1 MDIRNPIGPY
11 KKKEPMDENAKRLL
25 IEELE
30 KFPGQLKT
38 LLASASIDKYE
49 EKTLPGVWTV
59 KQVVH
64 HLADSHM
71 NAFIRMKLALSED
84 VPIIKPY
91 HEGLWAEMKDST
103 DVPAEESLFIL
114 SSLHRRWA
122 VLFRSLGTEDWKR
135 EFYHPEN
142 KKKVNMEDMVGM
154 YVWHGKNHMAHI
166 ELLFKERGWIS

>member
-11 KKKEPMDENAKRLL
+11 KKKEPMDEKAKRQL

-30 KFPGQLKT
+30 KFPEDLKR
-38 LLASASIDKYE
+38 LLSSADSVKYE

-103 DVPAEESLFIL
+103 DVPAEESISIL
-114 SSLHRRWA
+114 VSLHRRWT
-122 VLFRSLGTEDWKR
+122 VLFRSLTPEEWKK
-135 EFYHPEN
+135 EFYHPDN
-142 KKKVNMEDMVGM
+142 KRKVNMEDMVGM
-154 YVWHGKNHMAHI
+154 YVWHGKNHKAHI
-166 ELLFKERGWIS
+166 ELLFREKGWIS

>member
-11 KKKEPMDENAKRLL
+11 KKKEPLDEKAKNSL
-25 IEELE
+25 IEQLGA
-30 KFPGQLKT
+30 FPKELKT
-38 LLASASIDKYE
+38 LLSSVGIEKYE

-71 NAFIRMKLALSED
+71 NAFIRMKLALTED

-91 HEGLWAEMKDST
+91 HEGLWAEMTDSI
-103 DVPAEESLFIL
+103 DVPAEESLSIL
-114 SSLHRRWA
+114 VSLHRRWT
-122 VLFRSLGTEDWKR
+122 VLFRSLTPEGWKM

-142 KKKVNMEDMVGM
+142 KRKVNMEDMVGM